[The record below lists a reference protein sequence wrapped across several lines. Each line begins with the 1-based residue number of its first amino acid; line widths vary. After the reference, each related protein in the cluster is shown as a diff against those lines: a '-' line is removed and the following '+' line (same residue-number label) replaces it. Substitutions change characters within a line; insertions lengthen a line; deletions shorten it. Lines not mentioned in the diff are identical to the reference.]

1 MCSWFCKEIVEVMVQ
16 KDVAYGLFLLIREMV
31 AECAEMELAWEE
43 YIKCK
48 NRGLSVIGEILEISI
63 MKRLFIGLRMTPRS
77 SGNS

>member
-43 YIKCK
+43 YRKSRK
-48 NRGLSVIGEILEISI
+48 SFVDNWRNF
-63 MKRLFIGLRMTPRS
+63 R
-77 SGNS
+77 NQ